1 MPLYQ
6 LLTDRTLAQSSAITP
21 TTLIHIVYT
30 GDPSQNIAGSS
41 YKAELKQLSSIFSGS
56 TFTGGTVSGAT
67 NFTNG
72 LTANTI
78 SATTYQ
84 NLPQFSGG
92 SGNCITNLFVS
103 NIRSCTPLYINPLN
117 EGDVYFGSITTG
129 VTVNVSN
136 SRIGIGPNPPQY
148 TLDLKSSSSRLL
160 LDTSSTG
167 NTLQLSGNTQLPRF
181 GVVVSPYLTK
191 PVAIGSMG
199 IRAWDDS
206 IYGGYG
212 KVGDM
217 HIYASNSVN
226 GLNIIN
232 QGPGTSAE
240 DYIRFYAGKDALG
253 DDPDMHIQGSGST
266 KGYVGVGTKT
276 PIQRLHVSGNTIIT
290 SGLTVSTISATTYYN
305 LPSISGSYLPLS
317 GGTVTGGTIFTSG
330 LTATTSVT
338 SPTISATTF
347 NLAGSQIESAWTSYV
362 PVWTASGTNPVINNG
377 TIEGWYKVIGK
388 TCFVRGNIAMGST
401 TTFGTGEWY
410 VSMPLTAAHAD
421 AILLNGNL
429 LDNGTAWYNVTVN
442 GARSGFNTKAPLQ
455 YVNITSGVATEVNPT
470 QPFTWTTG
478 DRFIWNG
485 SYEIA

>member
-181 GVVVSPYLTK
+181 GITVSPYLTK
-191 PVAIGSMG
+191 PVAIGTMG
-199 IRAWDDS
+199 IRAWNDS
-206 IYGGYG
+206 IYPGYG

-217 HIYASNSVN
+217 HIYASSSVN
-226 GLNIIN
+226 GLNIMN
-232 QGPGTSAE
+232 QGPGTSTE
-240 DYIRFYAGKDALG
+240 DYIRFYAGQDALG

-266 KGYVGVGTKT
+266 RGYVGVGTKT

-290 SGLTVSTISATTYYN
+290 SGLTVSTISATTINTNTIIIPNPYV
-305 LPSISGSYLPLS
+305 PTGSTDPT
-317 GGTVTGGTIFTSG
+317 GTTGTISWSG
-330 LTATTSVT
+330 N
-338 SPTISATTF
+338 TIYLKNS
-347 NLAGSQIESAWTSYV
+347 
-362 PVWTASGTNPVINNG
+362 
-377 TIEGWYKVIGK
+377 
-388 TCFVRGNIAMGST
+388 
-401 TTFGTGEWY
+401 
-410 VSMPLTAAHAD
+410 
-421 AILLNGNL
+421 
-429 LDNGTAWYNVTVN
+429 TAWVRFT
-442 GARSGFNTKAPLQ
+442 GQ
-455 YVNITSGVATEVNPT
+455 TS
-470 QPFTWTTG
+470 W
-478 DRFIWNG
+478 
-485 SYEIA
+485 

>member
-1 MPLYQ
+1 MALYQ

-92 SGNCITNLFVS
+92 SGNCITDLFVS
-103 NIRSCTPLYINPLN
+103 NIHSCSPLYINPLN

-181 GVVVSPYLTK
+181 GVIISPYLAK
-191 PVAIGSMG
+191 PVGIGSMG
-199 IRAWDDS
+199 IRAWNDS
-206 IYGGYG
+206 TYPGYG

-232 QGPGTSAE
+232 QGPGTSTD
-240 DYIRFYAGKDALG
+240 DYIRFYAGQDALG
-253 DDPDMHIQGSGST
+253 DDPDIHIQGSGAT
-266 KGYVGVGTKT
+266 RGYVGVGTIT
-276 PIQRLHVSGNTIIT
+276 PTEILDVQGNARFRGVGSAASAGALHYTAIGTLTTNTSDIRLKENVEPLNDS
-290 SGLTVSTISATTYYN
+290 LEK
-305 LPSISGSYLPLS
+305 LLQLS
-317 GGTVTGGTIFTSG
+317 GVTYNWIGQEEKRIGFIAQDVEKIIPELVFTNNNTEEKIKG
-330 LTATTSVT
+330 IHQDNLTAILVEAIKEQQKIIEELKLR
-338 SPTISATTF
+338 ISK
-347 NLAGSQIESAWTSYV
+347 LE
-362 PVWTASGTNPVINNG
+362 
-377 TIEGWYKVIGK
+377 
-388 TCFVRGNIAMGST
+388 
-401 TTFGTGEWY
+401 
-410 VSMPLTAAHAD
+410 L
-421 AILLNGNL
+421 
-429 LDNGTAWYNVTVN
+429 
-442 GARSGFNTKAPLQ
+442 
-455 YVNITSGVATEVNPT
+455 
-470 QPFTWTTG
+470 
-478 DRFIWNG
+478 
-485 SYEIA
+485 